1 MKEMLDQKRTSSVYD
16 DADVDLVVE
25 VFRDMLVVAILPG
38 YKRDFKKYNL
48 QMLAGAEGAD
58 EEKERPAPVKLSDLI
73 AMKKLKEQGLY
84 VEEKKVEETQ
94 AKVEGQ
100 EKEESD
106 DDDDGEVYKAK
117 IDILDEIEKDKA
129 QDKESSSDGEGP

>member
-1 MKEMLDQKRTSSVYD
+1 MIAPVLPRYFPMAENPDAWEGAQHVEWSLEFKKRNNDKVQRKAFTDYMKEMLDQKRTSSVYD

-38 YKRDFKKYNL
+38 FKRDFKKYNL

-58 EEKERPAPVKLSDLI
+58 EDKERPTPVKLSDLI

-84 VEEKKVEETQ
+84 VEEKKVE
-94 AKVEGQ
+94 
-100 EKEESD
+100 
-106 DDDDGEVYKAK
+106 
-117 IDILDEIEKDKA
+117 
-129 QDKESSSDGEGP
+129 